1 MHQHDHTGTTG
12 AEKGRGPARRP
23 AAGGTTPPAGL
34 LALQRGAGN
43 AAVVQMLRQAGHPW
57 SQEAHRHGAGCGHG
71 AQQPQVQRSA
81 VHDVLRGAGKPLDD
95 ATRTDMESRLGADFS
110 DVRVHDDAAARAS
123 AAEVGARAY
132 TSGSHV
138 VIGAGGADK
147 HTLAHEL
154 THVIQQRQGPVAG
167 TDNGAGLKV
176 SDPSDRFEREAEAN
190 ARRAMAG
197 GAAGPRAEQAPA
209 PAPDAPSTGIQR
221 YVSGN
226 VKGLASEESD
236 EPFFQSQSPQ
246 GVLVPDPE
254 RLSKHSV
261 DHVGAQTHDPFRQ
274 DLPKE
279 QQQELDQRD
288 GPKGLPLR
296 VAGDGTL
303 AVHDTE
309 REPKEFYATEAVLA
323 ASNTALE
330 DVNSTYRLVGRG
342 QKITVQNPA
351 NPAASVKLERIQ
363 PVPVETPQAAA
374 SGFAN
379 LLKHECID
387 VARELMGGGKQ
398 TEVVLEGREPLPWQ
412 DSTVDSVAHGLAD
425 QVGADQGPTPQRYGG
440 ALREHPAEM
449 DAAAG
454 ALGVNK
460 AAAPVV
466 GEGYTTVSLGQSDKL
481 DYADSATPEAR
492 PQDIWGF
499 HFAGVAAMSADGQDR
514 VTLEN
519 YTRTANS
526 GDALRELLPRL
537 VEEFKKKTAIPLLRP
552 GGRTPPASPFE
563 MDRLN
568 KLLREL
574 SGSAAKATEEFKRL
588 SEAKNEWNSKW
599 FFRMYGSGAGQ
610 TFHEQQYNNGRG
622 DFVNPLTL
630 RVRKPRPQEAA
641 S

>member
-1 MHQHDHTGTTG
+1 MQQREHSRTATAD
-12 AEKGRGPARRP
+12 KGRGPARRGEGAVP
-23 AAGGTTPPAGL
+23 GAGILG
-34 LALQRGAGN
+34 LQRGAGN
-43 AAVVQMLRQAGHPW
+43 AAVVQMLRQSGHPW
-57 SQEAHRHGAGCGHG
+57 AGEPHQHGAGCGHSG
-71 AQQPQVQRSA
+71 EEPQVQRSA

-95 ATRTDMESRLGADFS
+95 ATRGDMESRLGADFS

-138 VIGAGGADK
+138 VIGDGGADR

-167 TDNGAGLKV
+167 TDNGDGLKV
-176 SDPSDRFEREAEAN
+176 SDPGDRFEREAEAN
-190 ARRAMAG
+190 ARRVMAADPG
-197 GAAGPRAEQAPA
+197 PA
-209 PAPDAPSTGIQR
+209 PAERAAAPRTAGASIQR
-221 YVSGN
+221 YASGT
-226 VKGLASEESD
+226 VKSLASEQSD
-236 EPFFQSQSPQ
+236 EPFFESQSPQ
-246 GVLVPDPE
+246 GVLVPDAG

-261 DHVGAQTHDPFRQ
+261 DHVGARAHDPFQQ
-274 DLPKE
+274 DVSE
-279 QQQELDQRD
+279 EEGVQLDA
-288 GPKGLPLR
+288 PLGLPVR

-309 REPKEFYATEAVLA
+309 REPKEFYATREVLA
-323 ASNTALE
+323 ASNTSLQ
-330 DVNSTYRLVGRG
+330 DVNSTYRLEARG
-342 QKITVQNPA
+342 QKITVQNPESP
-351 NPAASVKLERIQ
+351 NNSVVLERVQ
-363 PVPVETPQAAA
+363 PVTVETPQNAA

-379 LLKHECID
+379 LMKHECID

-398 TEVVLEGREPLPWQ
+398 TEVVLEGREPMPWQ
-412 DSTVDSVAHGLAD
+412 DSTVDSVAHDLAD

-449 DAAAG
+449 DEAARER
-454 ALGVNK
+454 GVNK

-526 GDALRELLPRL
+526 GDALKELLPKL
-537 VEEFKKKTAIPLLRP
+537 VEEFKKQTAIPLLRP
-552 GGRTPPASPFE
+552 GGKTPPTSAFE

-574 SGSAAKATEEFKRL
+574 SGSAQKAGEEFKRL
-588 SEAKNEWNSKW
+588 SDAKNEWNSKW

-630 RVRKPRPQEAA
+630 RVRKPRPQQPA